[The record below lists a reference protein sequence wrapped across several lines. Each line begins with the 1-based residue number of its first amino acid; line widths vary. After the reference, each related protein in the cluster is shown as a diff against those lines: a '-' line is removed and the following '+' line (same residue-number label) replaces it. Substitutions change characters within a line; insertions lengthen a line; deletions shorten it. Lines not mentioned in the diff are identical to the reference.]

1 MSEQRIGVVGAGT
14 MGQGIAQVVAASGFN
29 VRLYDVADEQLT
41 RAKGAIDKGLEK
53 LVAKEK
59 MTAEGKQEA
68 LARLSTTTALDALSD
83 CSVIIE
89 AAPEQPAL
97 KEKLFRDLSHL
108 SSDAILASNTS
119 SLSLTRLAAVCE
131 RPERVVGMHFFNPV
145 PVLKLVEVIRAE
157 QTSDAT
163 VERIEALARLST
175 TTALD
180 ALSDCS
186 VIIEA
191 APEQPALKEKLFRDL
206 SHLSSDAILASNT
219 SSLSLTRLAA
229 VCERPERG
237 VGMHFFN
244 PVPVLKLV
252 EVIRAEQ
259 TSDAT
264 VERIEA
270 LAKALGKTAVP
281 VGDAPGFAVNRLL
294 VPMINEAAFIVQE
307 GTATPE
313 AIDEAMKLGAAHPMG
328 PLALADLI
336 GLDVCLAIMDV
347 LQEGFGDP
355 KYRPCPL
362 LKRMVAAGY
371 LGRKSGR
378 GFYIYE

>member
-41 RAKGAIDKGLEK
+41 RAKSAIDKGFEK
-53 LVAKEK
+53 LVTKEK

-163 VERIEALARLST
+163 VERIEALA
-175 TTALD
+175 
-180 ALSDCS
+180 
-186 VIIEA
+186 
-191 APEQPALKEKLFRDL
+191 
-206 SHLSSDAILASNT
+206 
-219 SSLSLTRLAA
+219 
-229 VCERPERG
+229 
-237 VGMHFFN
+237 
-244 PVPVLKLV
+244 
-252 EVIRAEQ
+252 
-259 TSDAT
+259 
-264 VERIEA
+264 
-270 LAKALGKTAVP
+270 KALGKTAVP

-313 AIDEAMKLGAAHPMG
+313 AIDDAMKLGAAHPMG

-336 GLDVCLAIMDV
+336 GLDVCLAIMYV

>member
-1 MSEQRIGVVGAGT
+1 MSEQRVGVVGAGT
-14 MGQGIAQVVAASGFN
+14 MGQGIAQVVAASGFD

-41 RAKGAIDKGLEK
+41 RAKSVIDKGFEK
-53 LVAKEK
+53 LVTKEK

-163 VERIEALARLST
+163 VERIEALA
-175 TTALD
+175 
-180 ALSDCS
+180 
-186 VIIEA
+186 
-191 APEQPALKEKLFRDL
+191 
-206 SHLSSDAILASNT
+206 
-219 SSLSLTRLAA
+219 
-229 VCERPERG
+229 
-237 VGMHFFN
+237 
-244 PVPVLKLV
+244 
-252 EVIRAEQ
+252 
-259 TSDAT
+259 
-264 VERIEA
+264 
-270 LAKALGKTAVP
+270 KALGKTAVP

-294 VPMINEAAFIVQE
+294 MPMINEAAFIVQE

-313 AIDEAMKLGAAHPMG
+313 AIDDAMKLGAAHPMG

>member
-14 MGQGIAQVVAASGFN
+14 MGQGIAQVVAANGFN

-41 RAKGAIDKGLEK
+41 RAKNAIDKGLEK

-119 SLSLTRLAAVCE
+119 PLSLTRLAAVCE

-163 VERIEALARLST
+163 VERIEALT
-175 TTALD
+175 
-180 ALSDCS
+180 
-186 VIIEA
+186 
-191 APEQPALKEKLFRDL
+191 
-206 SHLSSDAILASNT
+206 
-219 SSLSLTRLAA
+219 
-229 VCERPERG
+229 
-237 VGMHFFN
+237 
-244 PVPVLKLV
+244 
-252 EVIRAEQ
+252 
-259 TSDAT
+259 
-264 VERIEA
+264 
-270 LAKALGKTAVP
+270 KALGKTAVP

-313 AIDEAMKLGAAHPMG
+313 AIDDAMKLGAAHPMG
-328 PLALADLI
+328 PLALANLI
-336 GLDVCLAIMDV
+336 GLDVCLAIMEV

-362 LKRMVAAGY
+362 LRRMVAAGY

>member
-41 RAKGAIDKGLEK
+41 RAKNAIDKGLEK

-163 VERIEALARLST
+163 VERIEALA
-175 TTALD
+175 
-180 ALSDCS
+180 
-186 VIIEA
+186 
-191 APEQPALKEKLFRDL
+191 
-206 SHLSSDAILASNT
+206 
-219 SSLSLTRLAA
+219 
-229 VCERPERG
+229 
-237 VGMHFFN
+237 
-244 PVPVLKLV
+244 
-252 EVIRAEQ
+252 
-259 TSDAT
+259 
-264 VERIEA
+264 
-270 LAKALGKTAVP
+270 KALGKTAVP

-313 AIDEAMKLGAAHPMG
+313 AIDDAMKLGAAHPMG

-336 GLDVCLAIMDV
+336 GLDVCLAIMEV

>member
-29 VRLYDVADEQLT
+29 VQLYDVADEQLT
-41 RAKGAIDKGLEK
+41 HAKGAIDKGLEK

-163 VERIEALARLST
+163 VERIEALA
-175 TTALD
+175 
-180 ALSDCS
+180 
-186 VIIEA
+186 
-191 APEQPALKEKLFRDL
+191 
-206 SHLSSDAILASNT
+206 
-219 SSLSLTRLAA
+219 
-229 VCERPERG
+229 
-237 VGMHFFN
+237 
-244 PVPVLKLV
+244 
-252 EVIRAEQ
+252 
-259 TSDAT
+259 
-264 VERIEA
+264 
-270 LAKALGKTAVP
+270 KALGKTAVP
-281 VGDAPGFAVNRLL
+281 VGDAPGFVVNRLL

-362 LKRMVAAGY
+362 LRRMVAAGY

>member
-1 MSEQRIGVVGAGT
+1 MSDKPIGVVGAGT
-14 MGQGIAQVVAASGFN
+14 MGQGIAQVLVSSGFT
-29 VRLYDVADEQLT
+29 VRLYDVADEQLG
-41 RAKGAIDKGLEK
+41 RAQAAIDKGLTK

-59 MTAEGKQEA
+59 INEDDRSAA
-68 LARLSTTTALDALSD
+68 LSLLNTSTALDALSD
-83 CSVIIE
+83 CEVIIE

-108 SSDAILASNTS
+108 SADAILASNTS

-163 VERIEALARLST
+163 VA
-175 TTALD
+175 
-180 ALSDCS
+180 
-186 VIIEA
+186 
-191 APEQPALKEKLFRDL
+191 
-206 SHLSSDAILASNT
+206 
-219 SSLSLTRLAA
+219 
-229 VCERPERG
+229 
-237 VGMHFFN
+237 
-244 PVPVLKLV
+244 
-252 EVIRAEQ
+252 
-259 TSDAT
+259 
-264 VERIEA
+264 RIEA

-281 VGDAPGFAVNRLL
+281 VGDSPGFAVNRLL
-294 VPMINEAAFIVQE
+294 VPMINEAAFLVQE
-307 GTATPE
+307 GAATPE
-313 AIDEAMKLGAAHPMG
+313 AVDEAMKLGAAHPMG

-336 GLDVCLAIMDV
+336 GLDVCLAIMEV

-362 LKRMVAAGY
+362 LKRMVDAGY

-378 GFYIYE
+378 GFHVYQ

>member
-145 PVLKLVEVIRAE
+145 PVLKR
-157 QTSDAT
+157 
-163 VERIEALARLST
+163 
-175 TTALD
+175 
-180 ALSDCS
+180 
-186 VIIEA
+186 
-191 APEQPALKEKLFRDL
+191 
-206 SHLSSDAILASNT
+206 
-219 SSLSLTRLAA
+219 
-229 VCERPERG
+229 
-237 VGMHFFN
+237 
-244 PVPVLKLV
+244 V

>member
-1 MSEQRIGVVGAGT
+1 MSEQPIGVVGAGT
-14 MGQGIAQVVAASGFN
+14 MGQGIAQVVAASGFT
-29 VRLYDVADEQLT
+29 VRLFDVADEQLT
-41 RAKGAIDKGLEK
+41 RAQANIDKGLGK

-59 MTAEGKQEA
+59 MSEPAKHEA
-68 LARLSTTTALDALSD
+68 LARLSTTTDLEALSD
-83 CSVIIE
+83 CGIIIE

-108 SSDAILASNTS
+108 SSDTILASNTS

-157 QTSDAT
+157 QTSDT
-163 VERIEALARLST
+163 
-175 TTALD
+175 
-180 ALSDCS
+180 
-186 VIIEA
+186 
-191 APEQPALKEKLFRDL
+191 
-206 SHLSSDAILASNT
+206 
-219 SSLSLTRLAA
+219 
-229 VCERPERG
+229 
-237 VGMHFFN
+237 
-244 PVPVLKLV
+244 
-252 EVIRAEQ
+252 
-259 TSDAT
+259 T

-281 VGDAPGFAVNRLL
+281 IGDSPGFAVNRLL

-336 GLDVCLAIMDV
+336 GLDVCLAIMNV

-362 LKRMVAAGY
+362 LKRMVDAGY

-378 GFYIYE
+378 GFHIYE